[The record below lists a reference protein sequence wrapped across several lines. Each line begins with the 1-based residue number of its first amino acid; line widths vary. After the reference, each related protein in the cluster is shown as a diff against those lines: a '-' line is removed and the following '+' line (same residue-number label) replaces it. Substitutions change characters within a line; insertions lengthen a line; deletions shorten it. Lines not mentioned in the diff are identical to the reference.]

1 MFKRLLSSITL
12 ITLITLSLLTFNLS
26 CNKLWSLPLP
36 DAIAH
41 LLSQFQTQS
50 QSPSESE
57 PQSQSQPENAPNA
70 AKAPQGLIG
79 LPLPLSPFAK
89 ATPEDIAQIERTVL
103 DLINED
109 RLKAGLTPVTWDETA
124 AKAARQHVSEE
135 ANNGYISHWGMDG
148 EKPQHRYTL
157 AGGLDAVDENESVT
171 LWPDGGFY
179 GVSKDQLKTIVTEH
193 QAAMVNEQP
202 PNDGHRKNI
211 LDPHH
216 TGVGVA
222 LAVGK
227 YGVAMA
233 QEFTNNYSVITQ
245 PPLTATPG
253 STITLKG
260 KINKGYQIEGIYGVW
275 ESLPQPM
282 TREQLLQ
289 THSYSD
295 PSWDNLHFF
304 AKPQGD
310 GYYISTPSGKIFAR
324 NISVDSQGNFS
335 VQIPLYKS
343 HALDYI
349 TVEIAPSNKPTDT
362 FYAAQF
368 VINL

>member
-1 MFKRLLSSITL
+1 MLKRLLWICTL
-12 ITLITLSLLTFNLS
+12 CLLILNLG
-26 CNKLWSLPLP
+26 CNKLWPLP
-36 DAIAH
+36 DTAPA
-41 LLSQFQTQS
+41 L
-50 QSPSESE
+50 
-57 PQSQSQPENAPNA
+57 PQSTPQNEPNA
-70 AKAPQGLIG
+70 SKAPQGLIS

-89 ATPEDIAQIERTVL
+89 ATPADITEIERTVV

-109 RLKAGLTPVTWDETA
+109 RRKAGLSSVSWDETA
-124 AKAARQHVSEE
+124 AQSAREHVLEE

-148 EKPQHRYTL
+148 EKPQRRYTL

-171 LWPDGGFY
+171 LWPEGGFH
-179 GVSKDQLKTIVTEH
+179 GVSKDQLKTIVAEH
-193 QAAMVNEQP
+193 ESAMVNEQP

-211 LDPHH
+211 LAPHH

-222 LAVGK
+222 IAVGK

-233 QEFTNNYSVITQ
+233 QEFTNHYSVIAP
-245 PPLTATPG
+245 PPLTATAG

-260 KINKGYQIEGIYGVW
+260 RINKGYLIKGIYGVW
-275 ESLPQPM
+275 EPLPQPM
-282 TREQLLQ
+282 SREQLMQ

-304 AKPQGD
+304 AKPQGS
-310 GYYISTPSGKIFAR
+310 GYYISTPSGKIFAK
-324 NISVDSQGNFS
+324 NVSVDSQGNFS
-335 VQIPLYKS
+335 VVISLVNS

-349 TVEIAPSNKPTDT
+349 TVEIAPNNNPKDT

-368 VINL
+368 VIKH

>member
-1 MFKRLLSSITL
+1 MSVFKRLIWVITF
-12 ITLITLSLLTFNLS
+12 SLLISNLG
-26 CNKLWSLPLP
+26 CNKLWPIPLP
-36 DAIAH
+36 DNSAPPQA
-41 LLSQFQTQS
+41 
-50 QSPSESE
+50 
-57 PQSQSQPENAPNA
+57 QSQSQNQPNA

-79 LPLPLSPFAK
+79 LPLPLSPFSK
-89 ATPEDIAQIERTVL
+89 ATPADITQIERIVV

-109 RLKAGLTPVTWDETA
+109 RRKAGLDLVTWDETA
-124 AKAARQHVSEE
+124 GKSASQHVLEE
-135 ANNGYISHWGMDG
+135 ADNGYIGHWGMDG

-171 LWPDGGFY
+171 LWLEGGFH
-179 GVSKDQLKTIVTEH
+179 GVSKDQLKTIVAEH
-193 QAAMVNEQP
+193 ESAMVNELP

-222 LAVGK
+222 IAVGK

-233 QEFTNNYSVITQ
+233 QEFTNHYSVMTP

-260 KINKGYQIEGIYGVW
+260 RVNIGYQVKGIYGVW
-275 ESLPQPM
+275 ESSPQPM
-282 TREQLLQ
+282 TREQLMQ

-295 PSWDNLHFF
+295 PSWDNLHFY
-304 AKPQGD
+304 AKPKGK
-310 GYYISTPSGKIFAR
+310 GYYISTPSGKIFAQ
-324 NISVDSQGNFS
+324 NVNVDNKGNFS
-335 VQIPLYKS
+335 VPIPLANS

-349 TVEIAPSNKPTDT
+349 TLEIAPNNNPKDT

-368 VINL
+368 VIEH

>member
-1 MFKRLLSSITL
+1 MFKRLLWVITS
-12 ITLITLSLLTFNLS
+12 SLLILNLG
-26 CNKLWSLPLP
+26 CNKIWSSLPLP
-36 DAIAH
+36 KDIA
-41 LLSQFQTQS
+41 
-50 QSPSESE
+50 P
-57 PQSQSQPENAPNA
+57 PQSQSQPKSQTSSDPSTV
-70 AKAPQGLIG
+70 PQGLIG
-79 LPLPLSPFAK
+79 LPLPLSPFSK
-89 ATPEDIAQIERTVL
+89 ATPADITQLEQVVV

-109 RLKAGLTPVTWDETA
+109 RLKAGLSIVTWDVTA
-124 AKAARQHVSEE
+124 AKSARQHVLEE

-171 LWPDGGFY
+171 LWLEGGFR
-179 GVSKDQLKTIVTEH
+179 GVSKEQLKTIVSEH
-193 QAAMVNEQP
+193 QSAMINEQP
-202 PNDGHRKNI
+202 PNNGHRQNI

-260 KINKGYQIEGIYGVW
+260 KINQGYKIQGIYGVW
-275 ESLPQPM
+275 ESLPKPM
-282 TREQLLQ
+282 TREQLMQ

-304 AKPQGD
+304 AKPQGK
-310 GYYISTPSGKIFAR
+310 GYYISTPSGNVSAH
-324 NISVDSQGNFS
+324 NISVDNQGNFS
-335 VQIPLYKS
+335 VQVPLVKS
-343 HALDYI
+343 HALDYLTI
-349 TVEIAPSNKPTDT
+349 EIAPNNKPKDT

-368 VINL
+368 VIKL

>member
-1 MFKRLLSSITL
+1 MNKRLLWI
-12 ITLITLSLLTFNLS
+12 ITLSLLTLNLG
-26 CNKLWSLPLP
+26 CNKLWPIPLP
-36 DAIAH
+36 ND
-41 LLSQFQTQS
+41 TV
-50 QSPSESE
+50 P
-57 PQSQSQPENAPNA
+57 PQSQSQNEPNA
-70 AKAPQGLIG
+70 AKAPQGLVG
-79 LPLPLSPFAK
+79 LPLPLSSFSK
-89 ATPEDIAQIERTVL
+89 ATPADITQLELVVV

-109 RLKAGLTPVTWDETA
+109 RRKAGLGLVIWDETA
-124 AKAARQHVSEE
+124 AQSARQHVLEE
-135 ANNGYISHWGMDG
+135 ANSGYISHWGVDG

-171 LWPDGGFY
+171 LWLEGGFH
-179 GVSKDQLKTIVTEH
+179 GVSKDQLKTIVAEH
-193 QAAMVNEQP
+193 QSAMVNEQP

-233 QEFTNNYSVITQ
+233 QEFTNNYSVITP
-245 PPLTATPG
+245 PPLTAAPG

-260 KINKGYQIEGIYGVW
+260 RINKGYQIQGIYGVW
-275 ESLPQPM
+275 EPLPQPM
-282 TREQLLQ
+282 TLEQLMQ

-304 AKPQGD
+304 AKPQGK
-310 GYYISTPSGKIFAR
+310 GYYISTPSGKISAQ

-335 VQIPLYKS
+335 VSIPLTKS

-349 TVEIAPSNKPTDT
+349 TVEIAPNNKPKDS

-368 VINL
+368 VIKL